1 MVRVSQVLK
10 DIERYED
17 IRKDLRS
24 KIADRF
30 NEDQILAAKELIKQ
44 LDDVTIVLS
53 ILYNMEVK
61 IDTDDYEIVDKK

>member
-1 MVRVSQVLK
+1 MIRVYQVLK

-17 IRKDLRS
+17 IRKDLRG

-30 NEDQILAAKELIKQ
+30 NDDQIVEAKELIKQ
-44 LDDVTIVLS
+44 LDDVTRILGN
-53 ILYNMEVK
+53 LYNMEIK